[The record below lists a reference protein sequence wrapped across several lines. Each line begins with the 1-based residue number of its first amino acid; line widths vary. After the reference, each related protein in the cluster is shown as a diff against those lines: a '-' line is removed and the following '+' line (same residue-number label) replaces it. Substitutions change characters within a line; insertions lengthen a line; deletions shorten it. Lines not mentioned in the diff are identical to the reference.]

1 MRDPSLRVSQKNSS
15 VEVFD
20 GIEIFDQIKSCD
32 SGAVLGV
39 AVDPRQPEDVRRAHI
54 RADDQAGA
62 TIGPQAAVLV
72 ALQGGLVV
80 RRVVRLVRVS
90 AIF

>member
-1 MRDPSLRVSQKNSS
+1 MHVRHINRHYIP
-15 VEVFD
+15 
-20 GIEIFDQIKSCD
+20 
-32 SGAVLGV
+32 GALLCF
-39 AVDPRQPEDVRRAHI
+39 AVDARESEDVRRAHI

-62 TIGPQAAVLV
+62 EIGPEAAVLV

-90 AIF
+90 AKPAAI

>member
-1 MRDPSLRVSQKNSS
+1 MDAQ
-15 VEVFD
+15 
-20 GIEIFDQIKSCD
+20 
-32 SGAVLGV
+32 
-39 AVDPRQPEDVRRAHI
+39 QPEDVRRAHF

-62 TIGPQAAVLV
+62 EIGPQAAVLV